1 MLRLIPIV
9 TRSMSTETPS
19 VYSRKNPF
27 PARHVVN
34 RRLSGPESEKETRHH
49 EISLEGS
56 GLVYEVGDSLGVFA
70 SNDPALVEEII
81 TAIGATGDE
90 QVTGADGQPKSFRL
104 ALTTDYIITTPSK
117 EFIKDLVDRGDAA
130 VELLRT
136 LSTDPLRKK
145 ELEEYLWGM
154 EFIDFL
160 TNHPSIPWSAETFV
174 KVLRKLQ
181 PRLYSIA
188 SSMKAVG
195 NNVHLT
201 IATVRYESHGRKRNG
216 VASTFFADRTGDS
229 VSVPVFVHTAKH
241 FRLPEDTNTP
251 IIMVGPGTGVA
262 PFRAFLQERNA
273 SGAKGKNWLF
283 FGEQRRSQDFL
294 YEEEFAA
301 LQSEGVLT
309 KFDIAFSRDVA
320 GQKVYV
326 QHRMRENAKDL
337 WTWLEEGAHF
347 FVCGDGARMA
357 KDVDAEL
364 HRIVETEGGK
374 TPEEAAEYI
383 EALKKG
389 KRYKRDVY

>member
-1 MLRLIPIV
+1 
-9 TRSMSTETPS
+9 MSTEATA

-27 PARHVVN
+27 PARHAVN

-49 EISLEGS
+49 EICLEGS
-56 GLVYEVGDSLGVFA
+56 GLVYEVGDSLGVFP
-70 SNDPALVEEII
+70 SNCGELVQEII
-81 TAIGATGDE
+81 HAIGATGDE
-90 QVTGADGQPKSFRL
+90 QVTGADGATKTFRQ
-104 ALTTDYIITTPSK
+104 ALLTDYVITTPSK
-117 EFIKDLVDRGDAA
+117 EFIKALVERGGDG

-145 ELEEYLWGM
+145 DLEEYLWGM

-160 TNHPSIPWSAETFV
+160 LAHPSITWTAEELV
-174 KVLRKLQ
+174 KVMRKLQ

-201 IATVRYESHGRKRNG
+201 IATVRYESHGRKRKG
-216 VASTFFADRTGDS
+216 VASSYLADRTTQES
-229 VSVPVFVHTAKH
+229 PVPVFVHTAKH
-241 FRLPEDTNTP
+241 FRLPEDTNLP
-251 IIMVGPGTGVA
+251 VIMVGPGTGVA
-262 PFRAFLQERNA
+262 PFRAFLQERKA
-273 SGAKGKNWLF
+273 TGSKGKNWLF
-283 FGEQRRSQDFL
+283 FGEQRESQDFL
-294 YEEEFAA
+294 YREE
-301 LQSEGVLT
+301 LEGLKLDGTLT
-309 KFDIAFSRDVA
+309 RLDVAFSRDIP

-326 QHRMRENAKDL
+326 QHRMRENAKEL
-337 WTWLEEGAHF
+337 YAWLEEGAHF

-374 TPEEAAEYI
+374 TPEEAAEYV
-383 EALKKG
+383 EALKKS

>member
-1 MLRLIPIV
+1 
-9 TRSMSTETPS
+9 MSTEAPS

-70 SNDPALVEEII
+70 SNDPTLVDEII
-81 TAIGATGDE
+81 KTIGATGDE
-90 QVTGADGQPKSFRL
+90 QVTGADGQPKSFRQ

-117 EFIKDLVDRGDAA
+117 EFIKALVERGDAA
-130 VELLRT
+130 VDLLRT
-136 LSTDPLRKK
+136 LTSDPIRKQD
-145 ELEEYLWGM
+145 LEEYLWGM

-160 TNHPSIPWSAETFV
+160 ANHPSIPWTAETFV

-195 NNVHLT
+195 DNVHLT

-229 VSVPVFVHTAKH
+229 VPVPVFVHTAKH

-251 IIMVGPGTGVA
+251 VIMATSS
-262 PFRAFLQERNA
+262 RTSED
-273 SGAKGKNWLF
+273 S
-283 FGEQRRSQDFL
+283 S
-294 YEEEFAA
+294 AA
-301 LQSEGVLT
+301 
-309 KFDIAFSRDVA
+309 
-320 GQKVYV
+320 
-326 QHRMRENAKDL
+326 
-337 WTWLEEGAHF
+337 
-347 FVCGDGARMA
+347 
-357 KDVDAEL
+357 
-364 HRIVETEGGK
+364 
-374 TPEEAAEYI
+374 
-383 EALKKG
+383 
-389 KRYKRDVY
+389 